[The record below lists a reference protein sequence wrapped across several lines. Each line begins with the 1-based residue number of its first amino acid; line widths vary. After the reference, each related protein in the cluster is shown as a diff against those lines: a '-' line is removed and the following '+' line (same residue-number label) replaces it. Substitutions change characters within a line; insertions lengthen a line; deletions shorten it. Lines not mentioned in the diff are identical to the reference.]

1 MSDHH
6 TCPVEGKSCLSERE
20 AGEII
25 NACRH
30 HRNMSKKIPRRSYR
44 CKHCGT
50 YHVTSIK
57 AKYVSKDAYYKM
69 DKR

>member
-1 MSDHH
+1 MNDHP

-25 NACRH
+25 NSCRH
-30 HRNMSKKIPRRSYR
+30 HRNMSKKIPKRAYR

-50 YHVTSIK
+50 FHVTSQK
-57 AKYVSKDAYYKM
+57 AGYVSKDAYYKM